1 MARMR
6 NSFSWYYYLTMVALF
21 IMMTLLVCSISIPPA
36 IAEDKPLV
44 YVLEIEGTVTLG
56 TTRHI
61 ERGLQEAQA
70 NQVDA
75 CIISL
80 NTPGG
85 LVDATLDIILKM
97 SAAPFPIITYVSPE
111 GGIAASAG
119 TFILL
124 NGHIAAMSPGTTCG
138 AAMPVTIAPS
148 GEGSQTADQKTIN
161 FLAGHM
167 ESIAK
172 ERGRPTDLAGQFVT
186 ENLVLNNGEALDKG
200 VVEYIATDKEELLNK
215 VHGLEVVVNGK
226 TQVVNTAGARIVTVP
241 VSISEQAMSL
251 VGDPNLAMLF
261 LTIGIFGLII
271 GFYSPGFVLP
281 EVMGTICMV
290 LGLIGIGLFQGNLAA
305 GLLVIL
311 GIGLIVA
318 EIFTPSFGIMG
329 IGGLVSLVIGVL
341 LFPNEPLMPER
352 WFVTFRNTALGVGLV
367 GAAFLAIIVMGLAK
381 LRGKRPIHGDMQSLQ
396 GVVISDLNPSGSVR
410 INGEIWKAEAN
421 NGHVI
426 SQGESVRVVDQQGLL
441 LVVERVTKNGNGG

>member
-21 IMMTLLVCSISIPPA
+21 IMMTLLVCSFSIPPA
-36 IAEDKPLV
+36 VAEDKPLV

-148 GEGSQTADQKTIN
+148 DEGSQTADQKTIN

-200 VVEYIATDKEELLNK
+200 VVEFIAADKEELLNK
-215 VHGLEVVVNGK
+215 VHGLEVEVNGK

-251 VGDPNLAMLF
+251 ISDPNLAMLF

-281 EVMGTICMV
+281 EVMGAICLV
-290 LGLIGIGLFQGNLAA
+290 LGLVGIGLFQGNLAA

-329 IGGLVSLVIGVL
+329 IGGLLSLVIGVL

-381 LRGKRPIHGDMQSLQ
+381 LRGKSPIHGNMQSLQ

-410 INGEIWKAEAN
+410 INGEIWKAEVN

-441 LVVERVTKNGNGG
+441 LVVERITKNGNGG